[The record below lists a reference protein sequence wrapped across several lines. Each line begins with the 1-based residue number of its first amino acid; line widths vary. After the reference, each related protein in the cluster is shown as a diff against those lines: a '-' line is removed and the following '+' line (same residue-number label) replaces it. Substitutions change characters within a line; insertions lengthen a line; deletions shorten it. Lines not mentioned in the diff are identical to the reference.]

1 MFHIKDGVIEA
12 TAPSMA
18 EVKELYIF
26 VRRYKSPAF
35 DPLTDMRDARPLL
48 TDADALADLNGTARP
63 DWPAGTPEPEP
74 AAPPLSIETA
84 KAVQAVTEQPMQEV
98 IDNLKQILPF
108 NAANTYKDG
117 DSALIGD
124 KVFTKHKGQWIDPS
138 AIPVAELEK
147 HEAETADP
155 KQIFGAHSTAGAEAS
170 PTAPVD
176 TPAASSI
183 PTPPAAPVPPAPSPE
198 VTAPAPTAHAAPSS
212 PANGVMLDKRG
223 LPWDARIHSSSKAI
237 LSNGN
242 WRNMRGVDAALVAQV
257 EAELYATMKAAPAA
271 PVPVGQAPVAPVVPA
286 PPSAEADPTDFAS
299 LVMLL
304 SDLQL
309 KGRITKEQIGAVVN
323 DNGLAAL
330 PVLANRPDLVA
341 PVWQGIKALL
351 V

>member
-1 MFHIKDGVIEA
+1 MFLIKDGVIEA
-12 TAPSMA
+12 TAPTMA
-18 EVKELYIF
+18 EVKELYLF
-26 VRRYKSPAF
+26 VRKGGNEP
-35 DPLTDMRDARPLL
+35 ARPLL
-48 TDADALADLNGTARP
+48 TDDDALADLNGTPRP

-74 AAPPLSIETA
+74 AAPL
-84 KAVQAVTEQPMQEV
+84 KAA
-98 IDNLKQILPF
+98 LPF

-155 KQIFGAHSTAGAEAS
+155 KQIFGAHSTAGAEALT
-170 PTAPVD
+170 TAPVD

-183 PTPPAAPVPPAPSPE
+183 PTPPAAPVPPAPSLE

-271 PVPVGQAPVAPVVPA
+271 IVMPAAPVVPA

-330 PVLANRPDLVA
+330 PVLANRPDLVD

>member
-1 MFHIKDGVIEA
+1 
-12 TAPSMA
+12 
-18 EVKELYIF
+18 
-26 VRRYKSPAF
+26 
-35 DPLTDMRDARPLL
+35 
-48 TDADALADLNGTARP
+48 
-63 DWPAGTPEPEP
+63 
-74 AAPPLSIETA
+74 
-84 KAVQAVTEQPMQEV
+84 
-98 IDNLKQILPF
+98 
-108 NAANTYKDG
+108 
-117 DSALIGD
+117 
-124 KVFTKHKGQWIDPS
+124 
-138 AIPVAELEK
+138 
-147 HEAETADP
+147 
-155 KQIFGAHSTAGAEAS
+155 
-170 PTAPVD
+170 
-176 TPAASSI
+176 
-183 PTPPAAPVPPAPSPE
+183 
-198 VTAPAPTAHAAPSS
+198 
-212 PANGVMLDKRG
+212 MLDKRG

-271 PVPVGQAPVAPVVPA
+271 IVMPAAPVVPA

-330 PVLANRPDLVA
+330 PVLANRPDLVD